1 MINVIRS
8 FAAAGML
15 MLALPAAAIVNIEA
29 VRNAELEPGVNGEVG
44 MSLSAIQSGS
54 DEVRLDANGRLDWLR
69 PGSHNFLVARGSY
82 SEVNDVYRRR
92 GMVHLRHVHALGS
105 DAISPYDAL
114 YNWEVFG
121 QSARDDYA
129 SLRERSLVGTGTR
142 LNGVFG
148 EAVDHA
154 LGLGVMSEWR
164 QEVGDAGRVDSHVWR
179 ANIYLT
185 ARAEVGENTTFGSTL
200 YFQPRLSD
208 WGNFSAIGEFF
219 LDHPLS
225 DQLALRF
232 VASLVHYSEPAPGV
246 DTTRQEYGF
255 RVVYRFGG

>member
-1 MINVIRS
+1 
-8 FAAAGML
+8 ML
-15 MLALPAAAIVNIEA
+15 IILRALVAIGVLCLAIPAAAIVNIEA
-29 VRNAELEPGVNGEVG
+29 VRNAELEQGVNGEVG
-44 MSLSAIQSGS
+44 LALSAIMSSS
-54 DEVRLDANGRLDWLR
+54 DEMRVDANGRVDWLR
-69 PGSHNFLVARGSY
+69 PGIHDFVVAQGSY
-82 SEVNDVYRRR
+82 SEVNGTYRRR
-92 GMVHLRHVHALGS
+92 GMVHLRHVQALGG
-105 DAISPYDAL
+105 DALSPYDTL

-129 SLRERSLVGTGTR
+129 SLRERSLLGAGTR
-142 LNGVFG
+142 LNGLFG
-148 EAVDHA
+148 EGVDHA

-179 ANIYLT
+179 ANLYLT
-185 ARAEVGENTTFGSTL
+185 TRAEFGQSTTLGATL

-225 DQLALRF
+225 EHLALRF
-232 VASLVHYSEPAPGV
+232 AASLVHYSEPAPGV
-246 DTTRQEYGF
+246 DTTRQEYGL